1 MSKIFEAVQAMSG
14 QGNCITIP
22 APYLDYFAGDPQV
35 HLLGAILNQLVFWS
49 GKESSQGGEWFYKE
63 HKEMAAE
70 IRGVNAEQV
79 RKAVK
84 KMITV
89 YLDGVIFT
97 DTRKV
102 NGTPKMHYR
111 VDGDALIAR
120 IFPDSL
126 ETSISTNGN
135 VNIDESKRQYRRME
149 TSISTN
155 QSGNIAESYL
165 YTDHYTEDHLQK
177 KNTSGQPPSAA
188 DRDGNFSEEIHITDQ
203 AILVLKHLNLMTGA
217 KYTTA
222 KSTLEN
228 IRARIVDGHTVAELK
243 LTVEYL
249 TDRWL
254 GTEWAKHLNPVAIF
268 KPEKFSGN
276 LLAAKA
282 WNKSGRKSRQTNQN
296 DDATERDAAYLRFMG
311 RARQLRNPSQL
322 EESVKAEASKAGVRA
337 MRDDFAVS
345 RWNSIWKDCAGRVP
359 GGVIEKQ
366 N

>member
-49 GKESSQGGEWFYKE
+49 GKESAQGGGWFYKE

-70 IRGVNAEQV
+70 IRGVNGEQV

-135 VNIDESKRQYRRME
+135 GSIDESKRQYRRME
-149 TSISTN
+149 TSISPN
-155 QSGNIAESYL
+155 LSGNIDESYL
-165 YTDHYTEDHLQK
+165 YTDHYTEDHLQI

-188 DRDGNFSEEIHITDQ
+188 DRSGDFSEEIHITDQ

-222 KSTLEN
+222 KTTLEN
-228 IRARIVDGHTVAELK
+228 IRARLVDGNTQEELETV
-243 LTVEYL
+243 VEYMA
-249 TDRWL
+249 DRWL
-254 GTEWAKHLNPVAIF
+254 GTEWAKYLTPATIF
-268 KPEKFSGN
+268 HPGKFSAN
-276 LLAAKA
+276 LLGAQAWAKA
-282 WNKSGRKSRQTNQN
+282 GRKSHQDNQP
-296 DDATERDAAYLRFMG
+296 DDSTERDAAYRRFIG
-311 RARQLRNPSQL
+311 SAKPLRNPSQL
-322 EESVKAEASKAGVRA
+322 ELTVKAEASKAGVRG
-337 MRDDFAVS
+337 MRADFAVS
-345 RWNSIWKDCAGRVP
+345 RWNSIWKDCAGRVS
-359 GGVIEKQ
+359 GGKAA
-366 N
+366 